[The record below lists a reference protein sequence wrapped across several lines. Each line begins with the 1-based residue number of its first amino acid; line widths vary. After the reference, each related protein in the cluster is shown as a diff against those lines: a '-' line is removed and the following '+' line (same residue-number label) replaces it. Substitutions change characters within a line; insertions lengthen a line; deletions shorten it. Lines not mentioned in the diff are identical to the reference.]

1 MKYLNLVLFFLI
13 IISFSCEE
21 EEYFNCE
28 IDNVSVEVGD
38 CKNDSTY
45 SVTLD
50 FDYANPNNEY
60 FDLFVRDSV
69 LLGYYELSKLPLTI
83 DVAKS
88 GLENDYFKVAINDN
102 YECSTEIEW
111 ESPDCGGGDCEIDNV
126 SVEVGDCKNDSTYS
140 VTLDFDYA
148 NPNNEYFDLFVRDSV
163 LLGYYELSKLPLT
176 IDVAKSGLEND
187 YFKVAINDNY
197 ECSTE
202 IEWESPDCG

>member
-50 FDYANPNNEY
+50 FDYANTNNEY

-111 ESPDCGGGDCEIDNV
+111 ESPDCG
-126 SVEVGDCKNDSTYS
+126 
-140 VTLDFDYA
+140 
-148 NPNNEYFDLFVRDSV
+148 
-163 LLGYYELSKLPLT
+163 
-176 IDVAKSGLEND
+176 
-187 YFKVAINDNY
+187 
-197 ECSTE
+197 
-202 IEWESPDCG
+202 